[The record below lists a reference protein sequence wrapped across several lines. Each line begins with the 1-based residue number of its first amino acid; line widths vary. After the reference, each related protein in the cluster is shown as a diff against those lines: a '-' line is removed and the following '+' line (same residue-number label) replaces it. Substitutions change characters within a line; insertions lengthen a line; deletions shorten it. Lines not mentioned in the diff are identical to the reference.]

1 MRNTKNNQS
10 PVLNFQDLISA
21 DGGQLFVDSLKV
33 ADVFGKR
40 HDEVLRAIRNL
51 FGQLP
56 AEFTACYFSK
66 TAGFEATTKGC
77 ISYRITRDGFALLAR
92 RLTGKMALTSQ
103 MSVINAFNAKAVF
116 IKNLHQGKQYQLL
129 QKEVA
134 YLLRKKS
141 VSASARDMR
150 CWQDD
155 KPAMLAEVKALLSEI
170 QPSLGF

>member
-1 MRNTKNNQS
+1 MSNAKIHQF

-21 DGGQLFVDSLKV
+21 DGGQLFIDSLKV
-33 ADVFGKR
+33 AAVFGKC
-40 HDEVLRAIRNL
+40 HDEVLRAIKNL
-51 FGQLP
+51 SGQLP
-56 AEFTACYFSK
+56 AEFTTCYFSK
-66 TAGFEATTKGC
+66 AAGFKATTEGC
-77 ISYRITRDGFALLAR
+77 ISYHITRDGFALLAR
-92 RLTGKMALTSQ
+92 RLTGKRALALQ

-116 IKNLHQGKQYQLL
+116 IKNMHQGKKYQLL

-155 KPAMLAEVKALLSEI
+155 KPAMLAEMKALLSEI

>member
-10 PVLNFQDLISA
+10 PVLNFQDFISA
-21 DGGQLFVDSLKV
+21 DGGQLFIDSLKV
-33 ADVFGKR
+33 AAVFGKR
-40 HDEVLRAIRNL
+40 HDEVLRVIKNL
-51 FGQLP
+51 SEQLP
-56 AEFTACYFSK
+56 AEFNMCYFSK
-66 TAGFEATTKGC
+66 VVDLNATMEGC
-77 ISYRITRDGFALLAR
+77 IFYRITRDGFALLAR
-92 RLTGKMALTSQ
+92 RLTGKRGLALQ
-103 MSVINAFNAKAVF
+103 VSVINAFNAKAVF
-116 IKNLHQGKQYQLL
+116 IKNLHQGKKYQLL

-155 KPAMLAEVKALLSEI
+155 KPVMLAEMKALLSEI